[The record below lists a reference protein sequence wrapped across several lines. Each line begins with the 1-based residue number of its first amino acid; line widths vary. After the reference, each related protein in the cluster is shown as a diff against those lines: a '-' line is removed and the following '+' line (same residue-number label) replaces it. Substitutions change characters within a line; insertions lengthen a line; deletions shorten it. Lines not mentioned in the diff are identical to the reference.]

1 MRQTIKID
9 LPARLFF
16 EAMYSTEEECLEWK
30 PFKAV
35 RTVEKFSESEKIAQF
50 QPDIGFALKYI
61 MSVPEWITVRI
72 VGRRDFPEPGQY
84 AFAIIPWDIEK

>member
-35 RTVEKFSESEKIAQF
+35 RTVEKISEEEKIAQF
-50 QPDIGFALKYI
+50 
-61 MSVPEWITVRI
+61 
-72 VGRRDFPEPGQY
+72 
-84 AFAIIPWDIEK
+84 